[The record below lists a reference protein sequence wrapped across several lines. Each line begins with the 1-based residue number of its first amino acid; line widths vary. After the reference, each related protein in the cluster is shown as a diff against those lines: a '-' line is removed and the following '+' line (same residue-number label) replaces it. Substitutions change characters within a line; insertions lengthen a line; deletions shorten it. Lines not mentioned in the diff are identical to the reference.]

1 VAECQANGV
10 AEHLA
15 RALARVWCRDRD
27 MSPRLVAGRAGT
39 VVNISFTVEGDTDVY
54 DVTASL
60 NELLAELQ
68 LLSANGT

>member
-1 VAECQANGV
+1 
-10 AEHLA
+10 
-15 RALARVWCRDRD
+15 